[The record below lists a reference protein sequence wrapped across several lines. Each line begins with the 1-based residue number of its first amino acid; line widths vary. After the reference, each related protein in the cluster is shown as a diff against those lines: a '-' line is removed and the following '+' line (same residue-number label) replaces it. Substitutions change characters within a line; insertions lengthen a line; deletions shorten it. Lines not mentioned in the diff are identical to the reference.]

1 MREIALGTGGNPR
14 AIGVVYTDLNGIEH
28 TAMLNGEGD
37 QSEVIL
43 SAGSLGSP
51 QLLMLSGIGPPQQLT
66 AFDIPIVV
74 NQTEVGQ
81 TMADNSMHALWVM
94 TREPA
99 EISSIRVVGI
109 TTAGTYIEVAS
120 GQMQQAVLQLPTTSS
135 TTPAASSNN
144 DTNTQQSTTRLSGA
158 QQLDARIL
166 NAIFSVPAA
175 YVSAAAQGGAVIQKV
190 QGPYSHGELRLVTKN
205 VSDNPSVRFNY
216 FQRQEDLD
224 ACTAGQGVF
233 FPFNSVM

>member
-1 MREIALGTGGNPR
+1 
-14 AIGVVYTDLNGIEH
+14 
-28 TAMLNGEGD
+28 
-37 QSEVIL
+37 
-43 SAGSLGSP
+43 
-51 QLLMLSGIGPPQQLT
+51 
-66 AFDIPIVV
+66 
-74 NQTEVGQ
+74 
-81 TMADNSMHALWVM
+81 
-94 TREPA
+94 
-99 EISSIRVVGI
+99 VGI
-109 TTAGTYIEVAS
+109 TTAGTFIEVAS
-120 GQMQQAVLQLPTTSS
+120 GQMQQAELQLPTTPT

-224 ACTAGQGVF
+224 ACTAGQGF
-233 FPFNSVM
+233 FPLSIL